1 MEKRLTMDV
10 SLFFVRRRCWGA
22 NRNRESIGES
32 GFFMEDEKLNKEGII
47 GKNGVHKRNENQ
59 KKGS

>member
-1 MEKRLTMDV
+1 MDV

-22 NRNRESIGES
+22 NRNREWIGES

-47 GKNGVHKRNENQ
+47 GKNGVHKPKRKTAFLLTVNIYQ
-59 KKGS
+59 

>member
-1 MEKRLTMDV
+1 MDV
-10 SLFFVRRRCWGA
+10 SLFFVRRRCWAA

-32 GFFMEDEKLNKEGII
+32 GFFMEDEKLNEEGII